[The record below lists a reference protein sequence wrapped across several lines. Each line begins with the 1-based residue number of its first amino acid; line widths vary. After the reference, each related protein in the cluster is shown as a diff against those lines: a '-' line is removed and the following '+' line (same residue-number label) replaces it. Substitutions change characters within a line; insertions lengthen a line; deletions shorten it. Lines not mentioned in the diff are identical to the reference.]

1 MLSGPKQHQKDHIQT
16 ISYAILILVFF
27 FYSEILVYMTCLL
40 IPAYFTYRAFKEK
53 SHENVKLK
61 IMRYWICYAF
71 LSFPIKFITNALVP
85 NDLAN
90 NLIQILVFSNLYH
103 PRSQLS
109 ELLLDQIQKIL
120 TKYDPF
126 FRRFTKGFMDG
137 FEAEIMKK

>member
-1 MLSGPKQHQKDHIQT
+1 MLAGPKQHQKNNLQT
-16 ISYAILILVFF
+16 ISYGILIAVFF
-27 FYSEILVYMTCLL
+27 LYSEIVVYLTCLL
-40 IPAYFTYRAFKEK
+40 IPAYFTFRAFKEK
-53 SHENVKLK
+53 SHENVRLK

-71 LSFPIKFITNALVP
+71 LSFPIKFITNVLTP

-103 PRSQLS
+103 PRSQFAES
-109 ELLLDQIQKIL
+109 LLEQIQKIL
-120 TKYDPF
+120 TKYDHF